1 MDTRYLYVMGSES
14 GVGKST
20 VCQGI
25 LAQLL
30 VQGWSPSQLAY
41 IKPMTKCV
49 EKQAVARFC
58 ERTHI
63 DCIDIS
69 SLVFK
74 NGFSKH
80 FIDGMTKNSNALK
93 TEILTAIDNISQGKS
108 IVIIDGIGGP
118 TVGSVIGVSNADIA
132 KALSCGV
139 IFVGK
144 PGIGAAIDDT
154 VLCLSYMKT
163 KGIDLIGLIY
173 NKIPSASFSEVKKYV
188 TKRVMQLLPNAELL
202 GFLADNDKLAVYL
215 EDAENEEIADWFSN
229 SIDVIALSKWCLL
242 EPCYSKISI

>member
-30 VQGWSPSQLAY
+30 VQGWAPSQLAY
-41 IKPMTKCV
+41 IKPMTKCI
-49 EKQAVARFC
+49 EKQPVAQFC
-58 ERTHI
+58 ERTNI

-74 NGFSKH
+74 NGFSKN
-80 FIDGMTKNSNALK
+80 FIDGMTKDSNALK
-93 TEILTAIDNISQGKS
+93 TEILTTIANISKGKAV
-108 IVIIDGIGGP
+108 VIIDGIGGP
-118 TVGSVIGVSNADIA
+118 TVGSVIGVSNTDIA
-132 KALSCGV
+132 TALSCGV

-154 VLCLSYMKT
+154 VLCVSFMKAQ
-163 KGIDLIGLIY
+163 GINLIGLIY
-173 NKIPSASFSEVKKYV
+173 NKIPTASFPEIKKYV
-188 TKRVMQLLPNAELL
+188 SKRVMQLLPHAELL
-202 GFLADNDKLAVYL
+202 GFLADNEKLAVYF
-215 EDAENEEIADWFSN
+215 EDVNNEEIADWFSN
-229 SIDVIALSKWCLL
+229 SIDVISLLKWCLL
-242 EPCYSKISI
+242 EPCYSYN